1 MPGSRFIDKREI
13 QFMGRTVVKGLVLV
27 EGSFPVDHLNP
38 ALKHL
43 VHYGQQTA
51 KNALLDWF
59 SMFCFE
65 RNNKRV
71 KGMVH
76 HTAMPLSSVANHVE
90 LDIQGRIDAFSTKTA
105 SDFACVPAAS
115 LSMRIKDYD
124 LSQRQKDD
132 LQVLG
137 VTSFRD
143 FRAFQVVKVVG
154 VHFRSGQWAQRRC
167 SSVITIIHRDVSRYC
182 VVNAFFLVQGKA
194 YATVTWL
201 STPIYPC
208 LPFKLVVKV
217 RLVIPAHQLLC
228 PSVIPVDR
236 IEPCTVAVMPASDGI
251 HFYMLRDRGIDRTV

>member
-1 MPGSRFIDKREI
+1 
-13 QFMGRTVVKGLVLV
+13 MGRDVVKGLVLL

-38 ALKHL
+38 GLKHL

-51 KNALLDWF
+51 KNALLDWY

-71 KGMVH
+71 KGLVH

-90 LDIQGRIDAFSTKTA
+90 LDIQARIELLSTKTA
-105 SDFACVPAAS
+105 SDFTCVPPES
-115 LSMRIKDYD
+115 LSVRIRQYD

-132 LQVLG
+132 MQVLG
-137 VTSFRD
+137 ITSFRD
-143 FRAFQVVKVVG
+143 FRAFKVAKVFG
-154 VHFRSGQWAQRRC
+154 IHFRSGQWGQRRC
-167 SSVITIIHRDVSRYC
+167 SSVITIIHRDISRYC
-182 VVNAFFLVQGKA
+182 IVNAFFLIQGKA

-208 LPFKLVVKV
+208 LPFKIVVKV
-217 RLVIPAHQLLC
+217 RLLIPARQLLC

-236 IEPCTVAVMPASDGI
+236 IEPCTVSVIPASDGI
-251 HFYMLRDRGIDRTV
+251 HYYMLRDKGIDRTV